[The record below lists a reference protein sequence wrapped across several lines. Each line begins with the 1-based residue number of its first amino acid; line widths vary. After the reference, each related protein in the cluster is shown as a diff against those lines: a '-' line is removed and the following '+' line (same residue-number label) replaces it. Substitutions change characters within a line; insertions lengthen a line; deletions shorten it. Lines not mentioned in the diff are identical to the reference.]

1 MDPDTIAT
9 APRDRLDPVFAAVR
23 ENQEAAV
30 GPGMLDRNS
39 HQRLD

>member
-1 MDPDTIAT
+1 MNPDTIAT
-9 APRDRLDPVFAAVR
+9 APRDRLDSVFAAVR
-23 ENQEAAV
+23 ENQEAKV